1 MKAKRL
7 CLLLSCWTL
16 IHLDP
21 VFGSLSRARPTEH
34 QHPQRLGQAAGG
46 REREQSHRRSA
57 GTATSGTWKLSAV
70 SPPKITRIRA
80 GPLPIRGETTRS
92 GAVTRTQQ
100 LRDRTLSLALKEAVR
115 PRPLGGDV
123 HVKAPGA
130 AALKPQAASTGT
142 TVKLP
147 GTARGGSQS
156 RKVATKAGIPEQL
169 KAGGAQQG
177 GVPAGLRGPPK
188 QKVPRVTERELPDKQ
203 PLVVPHDYMV
213 SLYWSL
219 SSSNQNRSALH
230 EVGLANTVTSFVD
243 RGQGNLSSRDPS

>member
-16 IHLDP
+16 IYLDP
-21 VFGSLSRARPTEH
+21 VLGSLSRARPTEH
-34 QHPQRLGQAAGG
+34 QHPQRLGEAAGG
-46 REREQSHRRSA
+46 REREQSHRRSD

-70 SPPKITRIRA
+70 SPPRITRIRA
-80 GPLPIRGETTRS
+80 EPLPIRGETTRS
-92 GAVTRTQQ
+92 EAVTRTQQ
-100 LRDRTLSLALKEAVR
+100 LRDRTLSLAHKEDVR
-115 PRPLGGDV
+115 PWPLGGDV

-130 AALKPQAASTGT
+130 TAFNPQAPSTGT

-147 GTARGGSQS
+147 GTVRGGSQS
-156 RKVATKAGIPEQL
+156 RNVATKADMPERV
-169 KAGGAQQG
+169 KASGVQQG
-177 GVPAGLRGPPK
+177 ALPAGLRGPPNHK
-188 QKVPRVTERELPDKQ
+188 VQKVAEVPHKL

-219 SSSNQNRSALH
+219 SNSNQNRSALH

-243 RGQGNLSSRDPS
+243 KGQGNL